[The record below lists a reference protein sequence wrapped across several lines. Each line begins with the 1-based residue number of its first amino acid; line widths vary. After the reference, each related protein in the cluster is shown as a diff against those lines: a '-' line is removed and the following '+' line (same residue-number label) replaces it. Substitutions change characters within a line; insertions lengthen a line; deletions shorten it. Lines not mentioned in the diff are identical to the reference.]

1 MKIRITGERGR
12 EIEKS
17 VEVEV
22 EDTYKTG
29 FPFNII
35 RYTVRHTD
43 GKIAFINSDG
53 GCYYRMCGSK
63 FVTLMK
69 ACTVEKA

>member
-1 MKIRITGERGR
+1 MTIKITGERGR

-17 VEVEV
+17 IIVKV
-22 EDTYKTG
+22 EDIREVG
-29 FPFNII
+29 VLGII
-35 RYTVRHTD
+35 RYIVRHTD

-53 GCYYRMCGSK
+53 GCYYRMVGSK

-69 ACTVEKA
+69 ACMIEKV